1 MVGILIQLL
10 ISFVILYWYC
20 HGGLSP
26 LGLWPTA
33 RRLRMFIF
41 FLLLS
46 AFCAA
51 SRYIVRLDFGKEVW
65 ELNPALNSRL
75 VCDGIWWNI
84 KSVLYEEFIFRGA
97 LFYILWDR
105 FGATKAIVISAI
117 AFGIY
122 HWFTY
127 EVWGQP
133 IQMTIIFIATSLAG
147 LVYGYAYFRTNTMLV
162 PIAMHFGWNFIGN
175 FVFSEGNIGKG
186 ILVMT
191 EQPIVNV
198 SIFIYYLAM
207 WNPMVMFLGF
217 NYLILRKISKSDI

>member
-1 MVGILIQLL
+1 MVGILVQLV
-10 ISFVILYWYC
+10 ISFILLYWYC
-20 HGGLSP
+20 HGGLAP

-51 SRYIVRLDFGKEVW
+51 SRYIVRLHFGKEVW
-65 ELNPALNSRL
+65 ELNPALSSRL
-75 VCDGIWWNI
+75 VWDGIWWNM
-84 KSVLYEEFIFRGA
+84 KSVLYEELIFRGA
-97 LFYILWDR
+97 LFYILWDKL
-105 FGATKAIVISAI
+105 GATKAIVISAV

-127 EVWGQP
+127 ELWGQP
-133 IQMTIIFIATSLAG
+133 IQMTIIFIVTGLAG
-147 LVYGYAYFRTNTMLV
+147 LVYGYAYVRTKSMLV

-175 FVFSEGNIGKG
+175 FAFSEGQIGKG
-186 ILVMT
+186 ILVMK

-217 NYLILRKISKSDI
+217 NYLILRMISKRDI